1 MSVASEAGV
10 ATSTTRLRAARTAR
24 RSRRKRGSHACEQV
38 PRRFREASPKQ
49 PWGAFPPHPQGRLAR
64 QRAASHVGTGEGA
77 QVAPEAAL
85 PRASKVEGFFERAEL
100 QLAPYNR
107 GGLFTQWDTRHP
119 SHPMPPA
126 PPPFGCARRPSA
138 EGGGRCDCSGARP
151 SRLRRRRSLR
161 GAAQTRPRSS
171 CKARSSH
178 SLGSPAE
185 RASEAPAS
193 AARPPTDLRLERSSL
208 EARPVCCGRQ
218 RLRACRGHSRAVS
231 GRGTSHARLRTS
243 GPPTA
248 CADVRRWPAQRR
260 RPSVVRWRARRAPVA
275 ASAAA
280 AAPHPSRFPRRGTA

>member
-1 MSVASEAGV
+1 MSVASETGV

-119 SHPMPPA
+119 SHQP
-126 PPPFGCARRPSA
+126 CLQLHLPS
-138 EGGGRCDCSGARP
+138 GV
-151 SRLRRRRSLR
+151 R
-161 GAAQTRPRSS
+161 G
-171 CKARSSH
+171 
-178 SLGSPAE
+178 
-185 RASEAPAS
+185 
-193 AARPPTDLRLERSSL
+193 
-208 EARPVCCGRQ
+208 GRQ
-218 RLRACRGHSRAVS
+218 RREEEGAIAAVHAPAACVGA
-231 GRGTSHARLRTS
+231 A
-243 GPPTA
+243 A
-248 CADVRRWPAQRR
+248 CAARRKRVQEAVVKPGRR
-260 RPSVVRWRARRAPVA
+260 TLWEARQKERRKHRRAPPA
-275 ASAAA
+275 LRLTFALRGRASRRGSDSGRVEDIVGQSQA
-280 AAPHPSRFPRRGTA
+280 AAPVTLAFACRVHQ